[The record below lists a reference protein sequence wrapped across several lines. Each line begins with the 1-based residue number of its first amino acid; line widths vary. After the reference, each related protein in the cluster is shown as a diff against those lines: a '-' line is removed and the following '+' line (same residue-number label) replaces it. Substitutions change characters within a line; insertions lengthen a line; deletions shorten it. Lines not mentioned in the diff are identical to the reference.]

1 MNWRAAGCGVLAIAA
16 FLAIGLFGMS
26 LAFRSESGC
35 ADTLRWADRVYPA
48 DGTPAPS
55 PAFDVPGPAAEI
67 GSTFIGL
74 TTRKVF
80 GPPGS
85 SPSTEADDRPET
97 VAMDC
102 ADGTF
107 QTYRWDGVTRTPV
120 PTTGL
125 P

>member
-1 MNWRAAGCGVLAIAA
+1 MNWRAAGCGVLAIGI

-26 LAFRSESGC
+26 LAFRSEPGC
-35 ADTLRWADRVYPA
+35 PDRVQWADRTYLV
-48 DGTPAPS
+48 DGSPAPS
-55 PAFDVPGPAAEI
+55 PAFGEPGDAVGI
-67 GSTFIGL
+67 GSTFMGL
-74 TTRKVF
+74 TTRRVF

-85 SPSTEADDRPET
+85 SPSTEADDRPQT

-107 QTYRWDGVTRTPV
+107 QTYRWDGESRTPA
-120 PTTGL
+120 PTGS